1 METLKEY
8 FLSNNDYSNLP
19 NIFSNLSRQ
28 LKIIHDNGMV
38 IPLLNSDKIA
48 VDNGEF
54 SFQYMTEA
62 NNYELEKRKNITSF
76 AKLILGTYLSLST
89 NFNDFSSVDDN
100 WFSQNIDSILN
111 SITADNFDKEY
122 FDEVFKDGEDT
133 YYSDFLDRKRQSEEL
148 GGKGNV
154 NAYSKV
160 LKNSASAF
168 YSSSDTEQNEEG
180 SRKSASINYL
190 FYPVALLCFTVAL
203 LLTMVALNYFIN

>member
-19 NIFSNLSRQ
+19 NIFINISKQ

-62 NNYELEKRKNITSF
+62 NNYELEKRRNITAF
-76 AKLILGTYLSLST
+76 AKLMLGTYLSLST

-122 FDEVFKDGEDT
+122 FDEVFKNGEDT

-148 GGKGNV
+148 GGKGNI
-154 NAYSKV
+154 NTYSKV
-160 LKNSASAF
+160 LKNSASAL
-168 YSSSDTEQNEEG
+168 YSSGDTEGNNEDLK
-180 SRKSASINYL
+180 KSASINYL
-190 FYPVALLCFTVAL
+190 FYPAILLCFTVAL

>member
-19 NIFSNLSRQ
+19 NIFSNLSKQ

-62 NNYELEKRKNITSF
+62 NNYELEKRRNITAF
-76 AKLILGTYLSLST
+76 AKLMLGTYLSLST

-122 FDEVFKDGEDT
+122 FDEVFKNGEDT

-148 GGKGNV
+148 GGKGNI
-154 NAYSKV
+154 NTYSKV
-160 LKNSASAF
+160 LKNSASAL
-168 YSSSDTEQNEEG
+168 YSLGDTEGNNEDLK
-180 SRKSASINYL
+180 KSASINYL